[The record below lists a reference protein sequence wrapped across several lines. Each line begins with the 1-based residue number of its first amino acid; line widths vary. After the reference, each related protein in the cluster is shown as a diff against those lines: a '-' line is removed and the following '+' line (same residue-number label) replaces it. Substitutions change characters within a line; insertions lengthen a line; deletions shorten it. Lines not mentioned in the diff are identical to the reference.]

1 MANSSKTVILN
12 GLWEENPIF
21 RQVLGICSTLAVTNM
36 LVNTLFMCF
45 GLIFTTALS
54 NLFLSL
60 MRNYIPKRIR
70 LIVEVFIIS
79 VWVMIVDIII
89 QAVSPEVHELIG
101 AYVGLIITN
110 CIVMGRAEAFAL
122 SNPPWPSFLDG
133 FANGIGYSL
142 VLTTIACIREPLGF
156 GTIMGHQLPA
166 LGVWWHQWTILLTP
180 PGAFFMLAVATWIA
194 RGKFYKPAAE
204 PKGDRS

>member
-1 MANSSKTVILN
+1 MADSSKKVILN
-12 GLWEENPIF
+12 GLWNENPIF

-36 LVNTLFMCF
+36 LANTLFMCF

-60 MRNYIPKRIR
+60 MRNSIPNRIR

-79 VWVMIVDIII
+79 VWVMVVDIII

-133 FANGIGYSL
+133 VANGIGYSL
-142 VLTTIACIREPLGF
+142 VLMGIACIREPLGF
-156 GTIMGHQLPA
+156 GTLLGYPLPA
-166 LGVWWHQWTILLTP
+166 LNLWWHQWTILLTP
-180 PGAFFMLAVATWIA
+180 PGAFFILASATWIVRA
-194 RGKFYKPAAE
+194 KFYKPAAQ
-204 PKGDRS
+204 PKGEHA